1 MGCGSVG
8 GHKSNGCVC
17 EVVRA
22 ILDIQNEATD
32 ECVGCTTN
40 CFMEPLGGIVS
51 PARAAA
57 NTRVFTLLTKDGTP
71 FFATFASAN
80 YPAHCV
86 SVYFRVED
94 VFDDCCATL
103 RVLVPLDEPTGE
115 HGHPVPLVSKDGRG
129 IDIGALCDVEGFD
142 VSDSCITVDLS
153 CFCAVQCIADV
164 ELDLC

>member
-1 MGCGSVG
+1 MSCGSSG
-8 GHKSNGCVC
+8 SNGCVC

-22 ILDIQNEATD
+22 ILEIQNAATD
-32 ECVGCTTN
+32 DNCTGCTTN

-51 PARAAA
+51 PARTAA
-57 NTRVFTLLTKDGTP
+57 NTRVFTLSTKDGTP
-71 FFATFASAN
+71 FFATFASAE
-80 YPAHCV
+80 YPGECI
-86 SVYFRVED
+86 SVFFRVED

-103 RVLVPLDEPTGE
+103 RVLVPLDAPTGSP
-115 HGHPVPLVSKDGRG
+115 GDVVPLVSPDRRG

-164 ELDLC
+164 ELDVC